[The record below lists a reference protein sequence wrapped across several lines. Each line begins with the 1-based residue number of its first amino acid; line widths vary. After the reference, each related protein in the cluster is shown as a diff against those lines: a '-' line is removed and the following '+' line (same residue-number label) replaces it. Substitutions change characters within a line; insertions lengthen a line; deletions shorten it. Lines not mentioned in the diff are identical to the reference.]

1 MILQDQESHTSDHSD
16 DVVLPFRVVASG
28 INGRIVRLGAV
39 VDTILSRHDYPE
51 PVARVLGEALVLAG
65 MLGVA
70 LKFQSRLIL
79 QTKTDGPIDFL
90 VVDYKAPGSLRGY
103 ASFDEA
109 RVKDWSM
116 DQDNAQGALL
126 GTGHMAMTID
136 PGKDMA
142 RYQGVVAL
150 ENCAL
155 IDAAH
160 SYFRQSEQLP
170 TFAKVAIA
178 KHYSAGAKDGRD
190 WHWRAGGLIVQ
201 NLTQQG
207 GIQEEDAEVQVVREA
222 EGRLFGE
229 DSDDWER
236 VRLLAS
242 TVEDH
247 ELIDPMLSAER
258 LLYRLFHEEGVRTFD
273 ARRMDMDCQCSRER
287 IENMIEQFSIE
298 ELNDML
304 DEDGNVVVTCEFCK
318 TSYKFENSA

>member
-1 MILQDQESHTSDHSD
+1 MTSQDQEIHTGEYPD

-28 INGRIVRLGAV
+28 INGRTVRLGTV
-39 VDTILSRHDYPE
+39 VDMILSRHNYPE
-51 PVARVLGEALVLAG
+51 PVARVLGEALVLAA

-70 LKFQSRLIL
+70 LKFQSRLTL

-109 RVKDWSM
+109 RVKAWSM
-116 DQDNAQGALL
+116 DGDNDQGALL
-126 GTGHMAMTID
+126 GAGHMAMTID
-136 PGKDMA
+136 PGQDMA

-155 IDAAH
+155 IEAAH

-178 KHYSAGAKDGRD
+178 KHYSAGAKDGRE

-207 GIQEEDAEVQVVREA
+207 GIQEEDAEVQALREA

-242 TVEDH
+242 TVEEH

-273 ARRMDMDCQCSRER
+273 VRVMDTACQCSRER
-287 IENMIEQFSIE
+287 IDNMIEQFSTE
-298 ELNDML
+298 ELNDMRDA
-304 DEDGNVVVTCEFCK
+304 DENVVVTCEFCK
-318 TSYKFENSA
+318 TSYKFEKSA